1 MKQQTSRSP
10 MVGGTSLITI
20 FAVLCLIVF
29 TLLTLSTVVASRD
42 LAERSHDAVAAY
54 YAADSQAE
62 QIFAQ
67 AEQIFAQLRA
77 GVIPADVTVE
87 GNRYCYTCPISDT
100 QFLSVE
106 LVQENGDWN
115 VIAWRTCSTIQ

>member
-1 MKQQTSRSP
+1 MKQPTSRSP

-42 LAERSHDAVAAY
+42 LAERSHDAVTAY

-67 AEQIFAQLRA
+67 LRA
-77 GVIPADVTVE
+77 GEIPAGVTVE
-87 GNRYCYTCPISDT
+87 ENRYCYTCPISDT

-106 LVQENGDWN
+106 LMEENGNWN
-115 VIAWRTCSTIQ
+115 VIVWRTCSTIQ